1 MMRSACAAMLCAASL
16 ITAIRPAEADIRCW
30 NDGMGRQICEVGIS
44 SMSAQRA
51 SKPQNMTQWCWAAC
65 ISMIFDYHGHP
76 VSQARIVQQAY
87 GGIVDMPA
95 GPDRILRALNR
106 RWVDD
111 YGRAFIARADIFSV
125 TAATVT
131 SDLQYN
137 HPLIIGTLGHAV
149 VLTAITYYP
158 TYNGPY
164 IVGAIVRDPWPTRP
178 SRRQVTPSEWASIS
192 FAARVRVL
200 E

>member
-1 MMRSACAAMLCAASL
+1 MRRGIGATLCIVGLAVGVNQTL
-16 ITAIRPAEADIRCW
+16 ADIRCW
-30 NDGMGRQICEVGIS
+30 NDGMGRRICEVGLS

-51 SKPQNMTQWCWAAC
+51 SKQQNMNQWCWAAC
-65 ISMIFDYHGHP
+65 ISMIFDYYGHP

-87 GGIVDMPA
+87 GGVVNMPA

-106 RWVDD
+106 QWVDD
-111 YGRAFIARADIFSV
+111 YGRPFIARADVFSV
-125 TAATVT
+125 NAVTAT